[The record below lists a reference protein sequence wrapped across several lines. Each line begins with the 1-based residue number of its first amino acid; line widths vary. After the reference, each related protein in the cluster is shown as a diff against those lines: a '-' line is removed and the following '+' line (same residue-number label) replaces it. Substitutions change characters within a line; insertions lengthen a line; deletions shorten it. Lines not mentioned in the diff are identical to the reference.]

1 MEKLEIIQYILEDEE
16 LIFFLPKT
24 IRAQDAYS
32 MYKYAEKLLQEK
44 QPRMLLVDLSS
55 TEYMDST
62 TIGTFLKLRS
72 WMKAHGGSF
81 FIANINKESA
91 RILREMHLYDY
102 FNHFT
107 NDLLAQIKKHVCNN
121 LPQIDKNKLAAWYIK
136 DAHECLI
143 KAAPQLKESFL
154 PLLKALQS
162 KIAASQENVAHK
174 H

>member
-1 MEKLEIIQYILEDEE
+1 MEKLEIIQYILEGDE
-16 LIFFLPKT
+16 LIFFLPKS
-24 IRAQDAYS
+24 IRAADAYS
-32 MYKYAEKLLQEK
+32 MYKSAEKLLQEK

-72 WMKAHGGSF
+72 WMKSHGGSF

-91 RILREMHLYDY
+91 RILQEMHLYDY
-102 FNHFT
+102 FNHFK
-107 NDLLAQIKKHVCNN
+107 NDILYRLKEHICKE
-121 LPQIDKNKLAAWYIK
+121 LPEIDKDKLAAWYIK

-154 PLLKALQS
+154 PLLKALQA
-162 KIAASQENVAHK
+162 KIASQKREAHK